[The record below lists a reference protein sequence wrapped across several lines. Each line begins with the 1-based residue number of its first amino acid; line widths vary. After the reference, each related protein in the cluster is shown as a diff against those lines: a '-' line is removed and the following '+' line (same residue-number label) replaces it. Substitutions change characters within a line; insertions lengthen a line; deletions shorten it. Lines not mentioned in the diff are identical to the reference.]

1 MRFLR
6 TLLFPLLALTS
17 FALARS
23 STGDSVLV
31 LLDTS
36 LKKENFSIFF
46 GDLESTWS
54 GLSSSTRLIHFVP
67 PRREGLQTDLPIP
80 QGHDSG
86 DYQGRCCSVCSRRSL
101 RSRDQEYVPMSSSSH
116 YVYKYTPSPQPSRQ
130 MLHPNPWSP
139 SSPKIRIF
147 SLLCHQNRLL
157 SLLLPPNSLS
167 SSRRLALPSSRISP
181 SVTRLPRSSLF
192 SHRARTMSSQTNSL
206 PSGSL
211 AFLKRLAT
219 ARCSSPC

>member
-31 LLDTS
+31 LLDSS

-54 GLSSSTRLIHFVP
+54 NLSSRTWLIHFVP
-67 PRREGLQTDLPIP
+67 SPREGLQTNLPVT

-86 DYQGRCCSVCSRRSL
+86 D
-101 RSRDQEYVPMSSSSH
+101 H
-116 YVYKYTPSPQPSRQ
+116 
-130 MLHPNPWSP
+130 
-139 SSPKIRIF
+139 
-147 SLLCHQNRLL
+147 
-157 SLLLPPNSLS
+157 
-167 SSRRLALPSSRISP
+167 
-181 SVTRLPRSSLF
+181 
-192 SHRARTMSSQTNSL
+192 
-206 PSGSL
+206 
-211 AFLKRLAT
+211 
-219 ARCSSPC
+219 